1 MHLYIHMPWK
11 HTVEK
16 RPTNATGRRFKST
29 FEKTPWKKSNKCNQ
43 CEYESSNASNL
54 RAHLKTHGGEMQPM
68 WLCIHSGRQIGE
80 TQWRKVKQMQPMW
93 ICILLQE
100 QFEQTCDNTHWMGL
114 IRKSVEFQRINMDW
128 LTIGEKSKHFQSTF
142 LEKRYILFNSFKLLQ
157 FLSLSLSSSSS
168 SSPSS
173 SFSSSSSSR
182 PLLRVKIFSIFS
194 ANFRQKKCQAKL
206 YNIGELH
213 KRINYW
219 CKII

>member
-1 MHLYIHMPWK
+1 
-11 HTVEK
+11 
-16 RPTNATGRRFKST
+16 
-29 FEKTPWKKSNKCNQ
+29 
-43 CEYESSNASNL
+43 
-54 RAHLKTHGGEMQPM
+54 
-68 WLCIHSGRQIGE
+68 
-80 TQWRKVKQMQPMW
+80 MQPMW

-142 LEKRYILFNSFKLLQ
+142 LEKRYILFNSFKLLK
-157 FLSLSLSSSSS
+157 FFHPCHHPHLPPRHPPFPPPPPLSVGH
-168 SSPSS
+168 
-173 SFSSSSSSR
+173 FFK
-182 PLLRVKIFSIFS
+182 RVKIFSIFS

-219 CKII
+219 CQII

>member
-1 MHLYIHMPWK
+1 
-11 HTVEK
+11 
-16 RPTNATGRRFKST
+16 
-29 FEKTPWKKSNKCNQ
+29 
-43 CEYESSNASNL
+43 
-54 RAHLKTHGGEMQPM
+54 
-68 WLCIHSGRQIGE
+68 
-80 TQWRKVKQMQPMW
+80 
-93 ICILLQE
+93 
-100 QFEQTCDNTHWMGL
+100 MGL

-173 SFSSSSSSR
+173 SFSSSSSR

-219 CKII
+219 CKIIKFSGQNPFRLKLLMFVPLLYIIRHRLYSLCHALFPL

>member
-1 MHLYIHMPWK
+1 MQPVWLCMLWSK
-11 HTVEK
+11 FFEQ
-16 RPTNATGRRFKST
+16 T
-29 FEKTPWKKSNKCNQ
+29 FEN
-43 CEYESSNASNL
+43 
-54 RAHLKTHGGEMQPM
+54 
-68 WLCIHSGRQIGE
+68 
-80 TQWRKVKQMQPMW
+80 TQWRKVEQMQPMW

-182 PLLRVKIFSIFS
+182 TLLRVKIFSIFS
-194 ANFRQKKCQAKL
+194 ENFRQKKCQAKL